1 MDRKPVL
8 VVGAT
13 GYVGIRLV
21 AHLLAKGLRVRAA
34 SRNPEKLEAMPWSGD
49 SEIEHVR
56 ADVFDRDALRKACDG
71 CSTAF
76 YLIHSMGSRR
86 GDFSLADREAA
97 GNMAW
102 AAEQGRLARVI
113 YLGGLGE
120 EGTALSEHLRS
131 RNEVGKI
138 LQSGRVPA
146 TVLRA
151 AMIIGSGSASFE
163 ILRYLVDR
171 LPVMITPRWVD
182 TECQPIPI
190 RNVLAYLSGCLEVPE
205 TEGGTFDIGGPEIV
219 TYRRLMRIYAEEAK
233 LPRRL
238 ILPVPVLSPSL
249 SSYWIHL
256 FTPVPAALARPLVA
270 GLSNRV
276 VCQDDRI
283 HALVP
288 QELLSCRQ
296 AIRLSLEHS
305 HRDIVEPAW
314 EKGPESW
321 VPESTFPLDA
331 EWAGG
336 TFFFECRR
344 VILEGTPEEVWEPI
358 RRIGGDTGWYYAN
371 WLWRVRGFLDR
382 LAGGVGM
389 RKGRGNSPDHRPG
402 DTVDFWRV
410 RTASPGEHL
419 VLVAEMALP
428 GCAVLSFRVRR
439 TGRETVELEQ
449 GSYFVPSGLGGILY
463 WAAVSPL
470 HRFVFR
476 GMLRGIVAR
485 TGKPV
490 VRGPESVGYSRF
502 PFPAAPAGNDAA
514 GNSV

>member
-1 MDRKPVL
+1 MDRKPIL

-21 AHLLAKGLRVRAA
+21 AHLLAKGLHVRAA
-34 SRNPEKLEAMPWSGD
+34 ARNPEKLEKIPWNGD
-49 SEIEHVR
+49 PGIEHVR
-56 ADVFDRDALRKACDG
+56 VDVFDRDALREACEG

-76 YLIHSMGSRR
+76 YLVHSMGSRR
-86 GDFSLADREAA
+86 VDFSLADREAA
-97 GNMAW
+97 GNMVW
-102 AAEQGRLARVI
+102 AAEQGRLERVI

-120 EGTALSEHLRS
+120 EGTGLSEHLRS
-131 RNEVGKI
+131 RDEVGKI

-256 FTPVPAALARPLVA
+256 LTPVPAAIARPLVA

-276 VCQDDRI
+276 VCRDDRI
-283 HALVP
+283 RALVP
-288 QELLSCRQ
+288 QELLPCRQ
-296 AIRLSLEHS
+296 AIRLALEHS
-305 HRDIVEPAW
+305 HRDIVEPVW
-314 EKGPESW
+314 DKGPESKA
-321 VPESTFPLDA
+321 PESPFPVDA
-331 EWAGG
+331 VWAGG

-344 VILEGTPEEVWEPI
+344 VILECTPEEVWEPI

-371 WLWRVRGFLDR
+371 WLWRLRGFLDR

-389 RKGRGNSPDHRPG
+389 RKGRGNRLEHRPG

-410 RTASPGEHL
+410 RTALPGEHL

-439 TGRETVELEQ
+439 TGRKTVELEQ

-463 WAAVSPL
+463 WTAVSPL

-476 GMLRGIVAR
+476 GMLRGIITR
-485 TGKPV
+485 TGKKV

-502 PFPAAPAGNDAA
+502 PFPAAPTGKNAA